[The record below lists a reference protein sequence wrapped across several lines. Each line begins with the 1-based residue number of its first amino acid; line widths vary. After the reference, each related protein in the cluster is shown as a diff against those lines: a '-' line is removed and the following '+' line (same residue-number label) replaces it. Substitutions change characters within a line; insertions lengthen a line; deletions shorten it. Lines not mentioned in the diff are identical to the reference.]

1 MPLACRMIFGNENL
15 LNFAQIMADMP
26 LKNMVGANGLEP
38 LTLSV

>member
-1 MPLACRMIFGNENL
+1 MIIAKNEIL
-15 LNFAQIMADMP
+15 LNFAQIMAVTP